1 MYLVCSRYIYA
12 CSLAWSAATSP
23 MTALLKLTHRNN
35 SIIKKIAG
43 SAAFTL
49 HARRLICSSLR
60 GVSACACGFVYLN
73 AAAVR
78 VLRVHIRFFFLKF
91 IFLERKKIL
100 FFRSGTSPSPAPHS
114 PPALRVCSRTFWS
127 AAPQSESLL
136 ATSNLPAADQKICRW
151 QNFYLTL
158 ADGKRFICRRQTKNL
173 QSASAPLAIGK
184 IHV

>member
-1 MYLVCSRYIYA
+1 MRRLPAGKFLFSRWQIVSLVCSRYIYA

-35 SIIKKIAG
+35 S
-43 SAAFTL
+43 
-49 HARRLICSSLR
+49 
-60 GVSACACGFVYLN
+60 VSACACGFVYLN

-151 QNFYLTL
+151 QNFYLP
-158 ADGKRFICRRQTKNL
+158 FIR
-173 QSASAPLAIGK
+173 
-184 IHV
+184 

>member
-1 MYLVCSRYIYA
+1 MRRLPAGKFLFSRWQIVSLVCSRYIYA

-35 SIIKKIAG
+35 STIKKIAG

-100 FFRSGTSPSPAPHS
+100 FFLPSPSLS
-114 PPALRVCSRTFWS
+114 SS
-127 AAPQSESLL
+127 AESLQPHVL
-136 ATSNLPAADQKICRW
+136 ERS
-151 QNFYLTL
+151 
-158 ADGKRFICRRQTKNL
+158 
-173 QSASAPLAIGK
+173 SA
-184 IHV
+184 V